1 MQFLYVLLDNGA
13 VGIRLCKYDLLH
25 HSNMEHTTHTR
36 VLIDTNT
43 YRREEKTVNGP
54 GW

>member
-1 MQFLYVLLDNGA
+1 M
-13 VGIRLCKYDLLH
+13 RLWELGFANMTYCIIL
-25 HSNMEHTTHTR
+25 SNMEHTTHTR
-36 VLIDTNT
+36 VLTDTNT